1 MQGERVRGPPVPKAE
16 VFVFDTIFKKL
27 SRGLV
32 MAVCFWLPEKKK
44 IHLER
49 WLRGRSE
56 YRELRRNDVVVAAF
70 GKSGRTWLRVLL
82 SRVYFLTHGVSEDPR
97 LSFGRSSRRDPTQPT
112 IFFTHD
118 NYIKDYTGNSDSKA
132 DFYDRRVL
140 LLVRDPR
147 DVTVSQ
153 YFQWKHRMKR
163 KKTRV
168 NHYPPKGTEVSIYDF
183 LMNPRYGL
191 VRCIDFLN
199 LWADELDRISNLLVV
214 RYEDLR
220 SEPVK
225 ILSEIVAFLG
235 TDAKPEVIEQ
245 AVEHASVENMRKLE
259 SANTSLFAGG
269 RMKPG
274 NPDNADSF
282 KVRRAKVG
290 GYRDYLSDEEVA
302 QVDAFVEKHL
312 RPAFGYTGDRASH
325 ERLGSGS

>member
-1 MQGERVRGPPVPKAE
+1 
-16 VFVFDTIFKKL
+16 VFHTIFKKM

-32 MAVCFWLPEKKK
+32 VAACFWLPEERK
-44 IHLER
+44 IRLER

-56 YRELRRNDVVVAAF
+56 YRELRRDDVVVAAF

-82 SRVYFLTHGVSEDPR
+82 SRVYFLTHGVSENPL
-97 LSFGRSSRRDPTQPT
+97 LSFDGWRRRDPTRPS

-118 NYIKDYTGNSDSKA
+118 NYIQDYTGNKDSKA

-140 LLVRDPR
+140 LMIRDPR

-153 YFQWKHRMKR
+153 YFQWKYRMKR
-163 KKTRV
+163 KKTRL

-183 LMNPRYGL
+183 LMDPRYGL

-199 LWADELDRISNLLVV
+199 LWARDADQIADLLIV

-220 SEPVK
+220 NEPAK
-225 ILSEIVAFLG
+225 ILSKIVAFLG
-235 TDAKPEVIEQ
+235 TEATPEVIEQ
-245 AVEHASVENMRKLE
+245 AVEHASVENMRKRE
-259 SANTSLFAGG
+259 STNTAFFAGG

-274 NPDNADSF
+274 DPDNADSY

-302 QVDAFVEKHL
+302 RIDAYVERTL
-312 RPAFGYTGDRASH
+312 LPDFGYTGAGSH
-325 ERLGSGS
+325 AL